1 MTNGTSA
8 AKRYMGEWC
17 CIREKVLGEGSSYFY
32 EKTLENRKSLAAE
45 IKRQFEKLPAELLY
59 KAKNL
64 DDGDEFDLDLVIGE
78 LMDKR
83 AGHTPSGQG
92 LLEEEKDSARR
103 GRGLPAGYERLDG
116 RPYQQKPPA
125 DAI

>member
-1 MTNGTSA
+1 
-8 AKRYMGEWC
+8 MGQWC

-32 EKTLENRKSLAAE
+32 DKTLESRRTLAIE

-78 LMDKR
+78 LIDRR
-83 AGHTPSGQG
+83 AGHTPSG
-92 LLEEEKDSARR
+92 KVYTKKKRSSAMS
-103 GRGLPAGYERLDG
+103 PW
-116 RPYQQKPPA
+116 PSCW
-125 DAI
+125 I